1 MQKNIVE
8 VAFVLQEDSKDNLD
22 HQKNQRINFWKKGY
36 CEKVHKNFLRLLSE
50 RIIKGKHIVEYNN
63 YSIL

>member
-1 MQKNIVE
+1 M
-8 VAFVLQEDSKDNLD
+8 LQEDSKDNLD

-36 CEKVHKNFLRLLSE
+36 CEKVHNNFLRLLSE